1 MRPLITLLTFALISG
16 NVSGQGFDWARSAGG
31 VGVDVGRCVQAM
43 SDGGVTVGGSF
54 GGSMLIGDQ
63 WVTGRGLTD
72 GLVARYST
80 DGELLWVRSLGGPKD
95 DAVRGISSDPDGN
108 VYVCGMFTDTIIFN
122 ISDSDTVAFNS
133 IGGIDMF
140 AASYGPDGTF
150 RWATTA
156 GGTGEDLANDIVRH
170 PDGSLYMTG
179 GFEDRCYF
187 KPQGTLFSNGG
198 KDMFMA
204 RLLSTDGIQIGLAKG
219 GGLAHDVGTAIDVA
233 TDWGVYV
240 AGDFYEEVIFGEASF
255 ASAGSSDMFLC
266 KYHQVNQLQWV
277 RTAGG
282 TASDVATGL
291 GTDLNGHAYVCGYYL
306 GSTQFPCG
314 SLAAVGYND
323 VFVARFTDQGQCD
336 WVKGLGGEALDNA
349 LGMDVTW
356 DGRIYLT
363 GLFDSELIIGQ
374 DTVTGNGY
382 DVFLTYLNSDGDH
395 QYTLVAG
402 AGSADIGQ
410 AVSVG
415 SNDELFM
422 TGYYYFYADFGPH
435 SIGIADNGDMFLS
448 KLSHI
453 LGQTD
458 VDHNDNG
465 IAIFPN
471 PTSGTVNIRSHHHVD
486 EVMVFDGLGRMVES
500 FNEIERTGST
510 IDLSHLENGLY
521 TMRLVRSDSSPVS
534 FRIVLEQ

>member
-1 MRPLITLLTFALISG
+1 MRPLTLVLAIALLAG
-16 NVSGQGFDWARSAGG
+16 RAWGQEFEWARSAGG
-31 VGVDVGRCVQAM
+31 VGVDVGRCVEAM
-43 SDGGVTVGGSF
+43 PDGGVTVGGSF
-54 GGSMLIGDQ
+54 GGSMFIAGQ

-72 GLVARYST
+72 GLVARYT
-80 DGELLWVRSLGGPKD
+80 ADGTLLWVRSLGGPKD
-95 DAVRGISSDPDGN
+95 DAVRGISSDLEGN
-108 VYVCGMFTDTIIFN
+108 VYVCGSFTDTIIFN
-122 ISDSDTVAFNS
+122 ISDTDTVAFGSN
-133 IGGIDMF
+133 GGIDMF

-156 GGTGEDLANDIVRH
+156 GGTGEDLANDIMRH

-187 KPQGTLFSNGG
+187 RPQGTLFSNGG

-204 RLLSTDGIQIGLAKG
+204 RLMATDGSQIGLAKG
-219 GGLAHDVGTAIDVA
+219 GGLAHDMGTAIDVA

-240 AGDFYEEVIFGEASF
+240 AGDFYEEVIFGEAHF

-291 GTDLNGHAYVCGYYL
+291 GTDLNGHAYVCGYFL
-306 GSTQFPCG
+306 GTTQFPCG
-314 SLAAVGYND
+314 SLSAVGYND
-323 VFVARFTDQGQCD
+323 AFVVRFTDQGECD

-349 LGMDVTW
+349 MGMDVTW
-356 DGRIYLT
+356 NGHLYLT
-363 GLFDSELIIGQ
+363 GLFDSEMVIGQ

-382 DVFLTYLNSDGDH
+382 DVFLTHLDSDGDH

-415 SNDELFM
+415 PDDELFT
-422 TGYYYFYADFGPH
+422 TGYYFYFADFGPH
-435 SIGIADNGDMFLS
+435 TIGIADNGDLFVA

-453 LGQTD
+453 LGQSD
-458 VDHNDNG
+458 PIAAENG
-465 IAIFPN
+465 IAVYPN
-471 PTSGTVNIRSHHHVD
+471 PTSGGVHLRTDQQID
-486 EVMVFDGLGRMVES
+486 EVMVSDGLGRTVQHICHHGHS
-500 FNEIERTGST
+500 PS
-510 IDLSHLENGLY
+510 IDMSHLANGLY
-521 TMRLVRSDSSPVS
+521 TLRVMRADGSLATTRLV
-534 FRIVLEQ
+534 IEH

>member
-1 MRPLITLLTFALISG
+1 MRHLTLLLAMALLAG
-16 NVSGQGFDWARSAGG
+16 RVSGQGFEWARSAGG

-43 SDGGVTVGGSF
+43 PDGGATVGGSF
-54 GGSMLIGDQ
+54 GGSMLIEGQ

-80 DGELLWVRSLGGPKD
+80 DGTLLWVRSLGGPKD
-95 DAVRGISSDPDGN
+95 DAVRGITSDPEGN
-108 VYVCGMFTDTIIFN
+108 VYVCGTFTDTIIFN
-122 ISDSDTVAFNS
+122 ISDSDTVAFGS

-156 GGTGEDLANDIVRH
+156 GGTGEDMANDIVRH

-187 KPQGTLFSNGG
+187 RPQGTLFSNGG
-198 KDMFMA
+198 RDMFMA
-204 RLLSTDGIQIGLAKG
+204 RLMATDGGQIGLAKG

-240 AGDFYEEVIFGEASF
+240 AGDFYEEVIFGEAHF

-291 GTDLNGHAYVCGYYL
+291 ATDLNGHAYVCGYFL
-306 GSTQFPCG
+306 GTTQFPCG
-314 SLAAVGYND
+314 NITAVGYND

-336 WVKGLGGEALDNA
+336 WVKGLGGGALDNA

-356 DGRIYLT
+356 DGNIYIT
-363 GLFDSELIIGQ
+363 GLFDSELIIDQ
-374 DTVTGNGY
+374 DTLTGNGY
-382 DVFLTYLNSDGDH
+382 DVFLTHLDAEGDH
-395 QYTLVAG
+395 RYTVVAG

-415 SNDELFM
+415 ANDELFT
-422 TGYYYFYADFGPH
+422 TGYYFYFADFGTH
-435 SIGIADNGDMFLS
+435 TIGIADNGDLYLA

-453 LGQTD
+453 LGQSNQMTTE
-458 VDHNDNG
+458 NG
-465 IAIFPN
+465 ITVYPN
-471 PTSGTVNIRSHHHVD
+471 PTTGIVNLRSDQPID
-486 EVMVFDGLGRMVES
+486 EAMVFDGQGRIVHR
-500 FNEIERTGST
+500 N
-510 IDLSHLENGLY
+510 SHLGPETSIDMGRLSNGLY
-521 TMRLVRSDSSPVS
+521 TLRAMRADGSLSTI
-534 FRIVLEQ
+534 RIVLQQ